1 LVERSNERQG
11 PASDRKNRFSSM
23 SEAAASSE
31 STAVQSVDELR
42 AVGPYVV
49 QGLVVPGFTRG
60 SKELGIP
67 TGADGFFLC
76 HCLYRRHGRNA
87 RFIYTQC
94 VDVSRAML
102 CLIFEITRPTANLD
116 PAAFK
121 AQIDGI
127 PAGIYFGWA
136 TIDRSAP
143 YKAVLSI
150 GWNPFYGN
158 KEKTVEP
165 HLVHKFDADFYGA
178 TMRLC
183 ICGWIRP
190 EKNFASLGAP
200 ATLQ

>member
-1 LVERSNERQG
+1 M
-11 PASDRKNRFSSM
+11 SDA
-23 SEAAASSE
+23 AAASSE
-31 STAVQSVDELR
+31 PAAVPNVDELH

-49 QGLVVPGFTRG
+49 QGSVVPGFKRG

-67 TGADGFFLC
+67 TGIALKCTTTCAVNCRSESEQARPIYKLC
-76 HCLYRRHGRNA
+76 MDAA
-87 RFIYTQC
+87 RIHDSTLFHQL
-94 VDVSRAML
+94 A
-102 CLIFEITRPTANLD
+102 ANLD

-143 YKAVLSI
+143 YKAILSI

-165 HLVHKFDADFYGA
+165 HLVHKFEADFYGA

-190 EKNFASLGAP
+190 EKNFSSLGASP
-200 ATLQ
+200 ATDSLTRCVVFYF

>member
-1 LVERSNERQG
+1 M
-11 PASDRKNRFSSM
+11 SD
-23 SEAAASSE
+23 AAASSE
-31 STAVQSVDELR
+31 SATEPSVDELR

-49 QGLVVPGFTRG
+49 QGLVVPGFKRG

-67 TGADGFFLC
+67 TGIRDFCNHAG
-76 HCLYRRHGRNA
+76 HRRSA
-87 RFIYTQC
+87 RSPTNN
-94 VDVSRAML
+94 S
-102 CLIFEITRPTANLD
+102 LISSEILVVEIPHPTANLD

-165 HLVHKFDADFYGA
+165 HLVHRFDADFYGS

-200 ATLQ
+200 VTRVTPSV